1 LTSTFMGNDV
11 AIPHGTEEAKKDVL
25 NSGFTVL
32 QVPNGVDFDGQK
44 VRLIFG
50 IAGKD
55 GTHLEILSGIAVTC
69 SDMANIEKL
78 VEAKTAHEII
88 DILNDKK

>member
-1 LTSTFMGNDV
+1 MS
-11 AIPHGTEEAKKDVL
+11 L
-25 NSGFTVL
+25 NLDLPLL

-69 SDMANIEKL
+69 SDMENIEKL
-78 VEAKTAHEII
+78 VEAKTAREMMDMINI
-88 DILNDKK
+88 ESK

>member
-1 LTSTFMGNDV
+1 M
-11 AIPHGTEEAKKDVL
+11 
-25 NSGFTVL
+25 
-32 QVPNGVDFDGQK
+32 QVPDGVDFDGQK

-69 SDMANIEKL
+69 ADMDNIEKL
-78 VEAKTAHEII
+78 VAAQTAQEII
-88 DILNDKK
+88 DMIDISSN